1 MQRESLTYE
10 WNDVALLVDQRAYT
24 IISKTMLQIPQQQ
37 ISEIQDVLLF
47 DWTWKRE
54 VLCDDE
60 IQKTMTP
67 FQGMIVVQIIYL
79 NDELQ
84 QEHVFVEVPIQG
96 AWQEPLT
103 QQNAMRLVFQHT
115 QMAEEHLLLEL
126 VLQVNRSQPLERS
139 QVLIGQF
146 QLEEQIILEQPWPA
160 CDDLLATSV
169 VLQVQDWQIVDRQLQ
184 FTGQYQMVLIYQNE
198 SHSGEHVFV
207 YEQRLPMEATILVPE
222 GLQELSGIVP
232 YYQNLTAQVLD
243 EQCIQ
248 LMGNGVFCT
257 LPCELCTYMERENMQ
272 PDTEIE
278 APLLQQAEK
287 YTAPH
292 VSAEKEQSPSVVNR
306 RGSRKANLSKYMR
319 DLNNS
324 VETPTSVRNFE
335 LGMDSE

>member
-24 IISKTMLQIPQQQ
+24 IISKTMLQVPQQQ
-37 ISEIQDVLLF
+37 IGEIQDVLLF

-67 FQGMIVVQIIYL
+67 FQGVLVVQIIYL
-79 NDELQ
+79 NHELQ

-103 QQNAMRLVFQHT
+103 QQNAMRLIFQYT

-126 VLQVNRSQPLERS
+126 VLQVNRNQPLDRS

-146 QLEEQIILEQPWPA
+146 QLEEQITLEQPWPA
-160 CDDLLATSV
+160 CDELLATSV
-169 VLQVQDWQIVDRQLQ
+169 VLQVQDWQIADRQLQ

-198 SHSGEHVFV
+198 NHSGEHVFV

-222 GLQELSGIVP
+222 GLQELNGIVP
-232 YYQNLTAQVLD
+232 YYQSLTAQVLD

-248 LMGNGVFCT
+248 LMGSGVFCT
-257 LPCELCTYMERENMQ
+257 LPYGLCADMERENM
-272 PDTEIE
+272 PIDTEMEQPI
-278 APLLQQAEK
+278 LQQTDECTTSRAI
-287 YTAPH
+287 
-292 VSAEKEQSPSVVNR
+292 AEKEQSPSVVNR

-335 LGMDSE
+335 LSTDSE